1 MRIFPGKL
9 FSFIEVNCR
18 FIYIHPCLSSILNV
32 FYNIIY
38 IDSIFK
44 SYQNSDKYLYKKSF
58 DFGQRGVK
66 KSVLCYLLTKEN
78 TLYFLKVNKHWHCRK
93 GWEKES
99 NTVKGC
105 KSVKSYPRVSQILR
119 SCTSSGIIP
128 YIFSFCFSW
137 EAPVW
142 SLPHCFIKKGKESK
156 INPTLP
162 NLLMWP
168 ELIRKNV
175 GCGVETWNTMIWI
188 WWCMA
193 LQEGSKI
200 WIIMKSNHIKR

>member
-1 MRIFPGKL
+1 MKDGFQTDLLGNLLLKMPLVLVKTIGG
-9 FSFIEVNCR
+9 
-18 FIYIHPCLSSILNV
+18 LSSIQFHYAFTRFRWIQKQWLSRTYGYSPKMVSV
-32 FYNIIY
+32 FA
-38 IDSIFK
+38 
-44 SYQNSDKYLYKKSF
+44 
-58 DFGQRGVK
+58 
-66 KSVLCYLLTKEN
+66 
-78 TLYFLKVNKHWHCRK
+78 
-93 GWEKES
+93 
-99 NTVKGC
+99 VKGC

-200 WIIMKSNHIKR
+200 WIIMKSGFVEYKNSDYLEHMVIPQKWFRSSIILFHCQINHNKLWL